1 MVMKNLPMSFVDCP
15 HTRSICRL
23 KPISGRTLR
32 HHIIAL
38 HNILMAS
45 LQNELPSNF
54 VVVFDDWSEG
64 TQHYIGVAAA
74 YMKSVSS

>member
-1 MVMKNLPMSFVDCP
+1 
-15 HTRSICRL
+15 
-23 KPISGRTLR
+23 
-32 HHIIAL
+32 
-38 HNILMAS
+38 MAS